1 MYYDAIKSLTFSNL
15 MAFWLYRSTRVNGK
29 TNCTINQMLMSL
41 TFNNAT
47 GSQQY
52 TLSEQFQNLLEKQK
66 KYHTVG
72 TIPKSTRKTK
82 KYHTVGTIPKSTRKT
97 KKYHTV
103 GKIPKSTR
111 KTK

>member
-47 GSQQY
+47 GSQQF
-52 TLSEQFQNLLEKQK
+52 TKS
-66 KYHTVG
+66 
-72 TIPKSTRKTK
+72 KSTLV
-82 KYHTVGTIPKSTRKT
+82 YFTILYFP
-97 KKYHTV
+97 
-103 GKIPKSTR
+103 GK
-111 KTK
+111 